1 MEIMYPV
8 DEVLHYL
15 EGTALH
21 KLITDRYAYIAE
33 DDFYDVLH
41 LGVNV

>member
-15 EGTALH
+15 EGTALY
-21 KLITDRYAYIAE
+21 KLISDRYAYISE
-33 DDFYDVLH
+33 DDFEDVL
-41 LGVNV
+41 LLSEF